1 MNKLKIFIYSHGLDH
16 MIEIY
21 LKHLFQ
27 KKGYEI
33 FLSDDNHFR
42 PFEGSDVQI
51 TLLTDYCFV
60 SKIELAFF
68 ENLKSYTETQGKN
81 LLIPILW
88 PGIEKNVSLPEFFKR
103 QKCYVLKEARIEY
116 YGFSI
121 SNFHN
126 FSIEILT
133 VVNEIE
139 KDIKEYYERG

>member
-1 MNKLKIFIYSHGLDH
+1 MKKLRIFIYSHGLDH

-33 FLSDDNHFR
+33 FLSDIDHLR

-60 SKIELAFF
+60 SKIELAIFD
-68 ENLKSYTETQGKN
+68 NLKSYAETKEKN

-88 PGIEKNVSLPEFFKR
+88 PDIEENVSLPEFFKR
-103 QKCYVLKEARIEY
+103 QKSYILREARMEY

-126 FSIEILT
+126 FSIEILCL
-133 VVNEIE
+133 VNSIE
-139 KDIKEYYERG
+139 KDIKEYYEIG